1 MTSSLIAA
9 GAAGGAPRAWRRRAR
24 PAARRARPAACPAAA
39 GRRRA
44 RPSSPPDRQ
53 RSRTPAPRPSALR
66 HDRAARRSRS
76 HRPGAGRTRHV
87 VQTSFEYAR
96 RSAERAETPP
106 AMPWRRGLGTRLGT
120 RLENRLHRADSDR
133 TLKTRKPPASR
144 RFSSGETRTRT
155 GDTHDFQSGARNRR
169 DRRNPWKP
177 RGFGRDGAI
186 DRCSQHADICRCFWE
201 WPALRPNLDSRLTPD
216 RAAPCRARR
225 TPWLRAVDERL
236 SMRRQRVA
244 RWWPA
249 GDRRGVG
256 SGAS

>member
-76 HRPGAGRTRHV
+76 HPPGAGRTRHV

-106 AMPWRRGLGTRLGT
+106 AMPWRRGIRHSI
-120 RLENRLHRADSDR
+120 RHSP
-133 TLKTRKPPASR
+133 RKSSPPR
-144 RFSSGETRTRT
+144 RFGSHPE
-155 GDTHDFQSGARNRR
+155 DTKTACQQAVLKWRDPDSNRGHPR
-169 DRRNPWKP
+169 FSVRRSKPSRSPKSRKP

-186 DRCSQHADICRCFWE
+186 DRCSQHADICRCFWQ
-201 WPALRPNLDSRLTPD
+201 WPALRPNLDSRSTPD